1 MVQWISNQ
9 PTVTSKGVEISLKQ
23 QGAVCFMPPLINI
36 ARTSTPFLSNGQSYQ
51 LFHQRW
57 FGFEPHENSRQAS
70 TPVISCPVEPKFH
83 GLNQWLRYSPEV
95 SAIVGT
101 KFFGGHVLDVLR
113 SQTNAALFCS
123 SEKVNVRQLVRSSL
137 TSAGL
142 AANTMRSIF
151 SIAGPHALHGKVAS
165 ATDSPLLAGLSSV
178 GAATL
183 NATFLETAFVTRTPA
198 YASLRYA
205 HVLKTSALPL
215 AGCYFLRETPYMI
228 ALLGLPDDMSLSKKL
243 LVTACLAGA
252 SFFPDAA
259 SRGVF
264 DGRLRHPERTGAW
277 DQFKQPFNQLVRDIK
292 VNGGHRLMSAIGVRM
307 VTITA
312 NVALYKAIFQWIQ
325 PPSN

>member
-1 MVQWISNQ
+1 MVQWHSSQ
-9 PTVTSKGVEISLKQ
+9 PMVTSKGVEISFKQ
-23 QGAVCFMPPLINI
+23 QGVVCFMPPFINFPRASAPLI
-36 ARTSTPFLSNGQSYQ
+36 LKGQPQ
-51 LFHQRW
+51 LYHQRL
-57 FGFEPHENSRQAS
+57 FGLEPQANPQQES
-70 TPVISCPVEPKFH
+70 TPVNSCPVEPKFH
-83 GLNQWLRYSPEV
+83 RLNQWLQYSPEV
-95 SAIVGT
+95 SAIVAT

-123 SEKVNVRQLVRSSL
+123 SKKVNIRQLVRSSM

-165 ATDSPLLAGLSSV
+165 ATDSPLLAGMSSV

-215 AGCYFLRETPYMI
+215 AGCYFLREAPYMI

-259 SRGVF
+259 SRGIF
-264 DGRLRHPERTGAW
+264 DSRLRYPERTGVW
-277 DQFKQPFNQLVRDIK
+277 DQFKQPFNQLLSDTKI
-292 VNGGHRLMSAIGVRM
+292 NGGNHLLPAIGIRM
-307 VTITA
+307 ATITA
-312 NVALYKAIFQWIQ
+312 NVALYKAIFQWIKS
-325 PPSN
+325 PSN